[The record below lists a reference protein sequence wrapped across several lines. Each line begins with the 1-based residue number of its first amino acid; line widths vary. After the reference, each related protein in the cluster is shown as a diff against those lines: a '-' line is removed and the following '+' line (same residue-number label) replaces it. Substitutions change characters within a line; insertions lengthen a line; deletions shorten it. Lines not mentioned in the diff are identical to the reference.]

1 MLIVHVLVM
10 YPEFPIYSRGA
21 VMTDAWFILISQCTV
36 NPLMNTFNIWY
47 YLKLC
52 NQKSLRKKVENL
64 ETEGITQA
72 DAHATMEFPVW
83 DPSWTHAAMVKD
95 ILTCIFFQPI
105 FPISGLFGATAF
117 FLMFWSQKHRLLYKS
132 NKPVTISK
140 NIADVTHYL
149 IALGPL
155 VYGVASAHTDKL
167 AHLRQDHLRQAARH
181 LIRALR
187 LWRVHPA
194 VPAARSDGESGEENR
209 VFRER
214 AEGKEHEQAVRRFA
228 NQVHHGV
235 RPLEPDNVAQSDGR
249 VLPLLR
255 R

>member
-1 MLIVHVLVM
+1 M

-21 VMTDAWFILISQCTV
+21 VMIDAWFILISQCTV

-52 NQKSLRKKVENL
+52 NQKSLRKKVEAQ

-72 DAHATMEFPVW
+72 DAHATMELPVW

-105 FPISGLFGATAF
+105 FPISGLFGTAAF
-117 FLMFWSQKHRLLYKS
+117 FLMYWSQKHRLLYKS

-140 NIADVTHYL
+140 NIAEVTHYL

-155 VYGVASAHTDKL
+155 VYGVGSGQTDRFSHIRQS
-167 AHLRQDHLRQAARH
+167 HLRPAARH
-181 LIRALR
+181 LFRHLR
-187 LWRVHPA
+187 LRSIHLA
-194 VPAARSDGESGEENR
+194 VPASRSR
-209 VFRER
+209 R
-214 AEGKEHEQAVRRFA
+214 AAGAETG
-228 NQVHHGV
+228 
-235 RPLEPDNVAQSDGR
+235 
-249 VLPLLR
+249 LLR
-255 R
+255 Q